1 MDPSDA
7 SKITSM
13 NISLPSTLR
22 EFVEERVSTGY
33 GSASEYIREL
43 LRDDQKRAAQAKL
56 EELLLE
62 GINSGT
68 PEAWTDNDWAELR
81 AHVRKTAAKNNG
93 TD

>member
-1 MDPSDA
+1 
-7 SKITSM
+7 M

-22 EFVEERVSTGY
+22 EFVEEQVSSGY

-62 GINSGT
+62 GINSGSR
-68 PEAWTDNDWAELR
+68 EAWTDKDWADLR
-81 AHVRKTAAKNNG
+81 SHIRKTAAKKNG
-93 TD
+93 